1 MKWKLTSIPESKV
14 DELSINL
21 YAGREVVEHLPSND
35 SNDKSKNFDQE
46 EGGGWGRTVG
56 T

>member
-35 SNDKSKNFDQE
+35 SNDESKNFDQE